1 LTGLRVAAMLVGMD
15 RCEPIDLGPGTL
27 LWRWA
32 GDNRLSFTGLSAG
45 ILQLMHPGLGAGVV
59 EHSAFFTEPWD
70 RIIRSLPEIIGV
82 VYDGPEA
89 EVTGHRVRDYHRRIK
104 GVDHLGRR
112 YSALSPET
120 FWWAHATFQFG
131 VEQVADRFDAH
142 RVSGAEREQLYR
154 EGVEWYRRYGVSMR
168 PVPEDRAAWGDT
180 WDLYCAEVLE
190 MTPAAERAVDM
201 ALHDKVSEMPGLPWW
216 SEPIQRQ
223 IITPLFRLT
232 ALGGLPEVVR
242 RRFGIPWGAVEAAE
256 LKLLEVWVR
265 ETWRFMPGPLRWAP
279 RAAEGWQREARFR
292 REQERFVRRFGA
304 AALQLPALESR

>member
-120 FWWAHATFQFG
+120 FWWAHATPTG
-131 VEQVADRFDAH
+131 
-142 RVSGAEREQLYR
+142 
-154 EGVEWYRRYGVSMR
+154 
-168 PVPEDRAAWGDT
+168 
-180 WDLYCAEVLE
+180 C
-190 MTPAAERAVDM
+190 
-201 ALHDKVSEMPGLPWW
+201 
-216 SEPIQRQ
+216 
-223 IITPLFRLT
+223 
-232 ALGGLPEVVR
+232 
-242 RRFGIPWGAVEAAE
+242 
-256 LKLLEVWVR
+256 
-265 ETWRFMPGPLRWAP
+265 PGPNVSSSTARVWSGTAVTASACARCPRTAP
-279 RAAEGWQREARFR
+279 R
-292 REQERFVRRFGA
+292 GA
-304 AALQLPALESR
+304 TRGTSTAPRCSR